1 MFLMSTMWKEEAK
14 GIQLWKN
21 YYKYWLIR
29 SNKIP
34 WGHRPFYIN
43 VPEPVA
49 YFLIE
54 WL

>member
-1 MFLMSTMWKEEAK
+1 MVLISTMRKEEAK
-14 GIQLWKN
+14 GIQLRKN
-21 YYKYWLIR
+21 YYKYLVIR
-29 SNKIP
+29 SNTIP

-54 WL
+54 LL